1 MEKVLLLNASHEPLN
16 VCSWRR
22 ALVLLLKGKAEGME
36 LSEESTITEKI
47 KKLDND
53 IEKFKK
59 PVVIKLRYYVAVPY
73 KELPFSKHNILVRDN
88 YTCQYCGKKTRNLTL
103 DHIYPK
109 SRGGEYSW
117 KNIVAACPTCNQIK
131 ADRTPKE
138 AGMKL
143 IRRPFKP
150 RNAIEF
156 ELKKHGNENYEAWQ
170 EFIAG

>member
-1 MEKVLLLNASHEPLN
+1 MEKVLLLNASYEPLN

-36 LSEESTITEKI
+36 GEMPICEKI
-47 KKLDND
+47 ERIDTSIDKL
-53 IEKFKK
+53 EK
-59 PVVIKLRYYVAVPY
+59 PAVIRLRYYVAVPY

-88 YTCQYCGKKTRNLTL
+88 YTCQYCGKKTHTLTL

-117 KNIVAACPTCNQIK
+117 KNIVAACPKCNQLK

-143 IRRPFKP
+143 LRRPYKP
-150 RNAIEF
+150 RNAMEF
-156 ELKKHGNENYEAWQ
+156 ELKKHGLQNYETWQ